1 MTDPIADML
10 TRIRNAI
17 ASDAA
22 TVWVPASRIKLEI
35 CRILKEQGY
44 VKEYR
49 VNEEGKFKTIIVE
62 LARGDRGFVISELKR
77 VSKPGRRVYVN
88 KNEIPRV
95 KGGLG
100 ISILS
105 TSRGIMTGLDARKLG
120 IGGELIA
127 TVW

>member
-17 ASDAA
+17 ASDTAI
-22 TVWVPASRIKLEI
+22 VEVPASRIKLEI

-44 VKEYR
+44 VKEYK
-49 VNEEGKFKTIIVE
+49 VTEEGKFKTITVE

-77 VSKPGRRVYVN
+77 VSKPGCRIYVN
-88 KNEIPRV
+88 KHSIPRV

-105 TSRGIMTGLDARKLG
+105 TSKGIMTGLEARRLG